1 MSSDVQLTQRDR
13 ALRRRLEQQREQ
25 LGRAARERMRE
36 AQQQNDIA
44 AAGGL
49 DLGDVSVND
58 VSEDLDFALLEIQTE
73 TMAKIDEAL
82 VRLGAGIYGVCVDC
96 GGDIAARRLEAL
108 PFAIR
113 CRSCEEHREA
123 GAMRPSAPPVRVS
136 SRTSHADSAA

>member
-123 GAMRPSAPPVRVS
+123 GATRPSAPPVRVS
-136 SRTSHADSAA
+136 SRTSHADSVA